1 MVDLFNVVK
10 DSKKRWLAVICVLRK
25 KYMNDAGISEVK
37 RMHGEETSQYFAT
50 FVENQKTERMKNTF
64 FVALAIS
71 GLTLF
76 SCKDDKA
83 KDMPEAEVAK
93 TEITS
98 EDNFNY
104 VVEQFADLKILRYQI
119 PGFEELSL
127 KEQKLV
133 YYLTQAGL
141 EGRDIMWAQN
151 YRHNL
156 AIRAALENIYAN
168 YNGDKTS
175 EDWKNFEIYLKRV
188 WFSNG
193 IHHHYSNAKIK
204 PAFNKAYLEMLMK
217 ETNSSLAGEALEV
230 IFNDKDAKKV
240 NLSKDSDIV
249 LESAINFYGP
259 DVTTADVEKFYGGIK
274 VDAAEPIEVGLNT
287 RLVKENGKL
296 VEQVYKSGGLYGEA
310 IDKIIFWLEKAKGV
324 AESDAQ
330 AKALGL
336 LIEYYQTG
344 SLDTWDDYAVAWV
357 ESTEGNIDWI
367 NGFIEVYNDPKGYKG
382 SYETI
387 VQIKDFDMS
396 KKMAVLSKE
405 AQWFEDNSPLMP
417 EHKKKE
423 VKGVS
428 YKTVIVAGEAGDASP
443 STPIGVN
450 LPNNNWIRQAHG
462 SKSVSLGNIINAYS
476 NAGGSGRLQE
486 FANDEQ
492 EVALEKEYGALGD
505 KLHTALHEVV
515 GHASGQINKGV
526 GTPKETLKRY
536 KSTIEEGRADLFGLY
551 YLMDPKLQELGL
563 VTDWEKTGIAAYDG
577 YIRNGLIGQLV
588 RLELGDDVEEAHMV
602 NRQWV
607 SAWAYER
614 GQAENVIEKITRD
627 GKTYYNINDYGKLR
641 TIFGELLRETQRITS
656 EGDYEAAKNLVENYG
671 VKVDQKLHAEVLE
684 RNSKFKSAPYSG
696 FVNPMIVPTM
706 EGEEI
711 TGFNVMQPDS
721 FEGQMLDYAKKYGNL
736 SKK

>member
-1 MVDLFNVVK
+1 MKNYFLLCLTVCTFLFVACEDNK
-10 DSKKRWLAVICVLRK
+10 TKEATTDETT
-25 KYMNDAGISEVK
+25 EVK
-37 RMHGEETSQYFAT
+37 TDE
-50 FVENQKTERMKNTF
+50 
-64 FVALAIS
+64 
-71 GLTLF
+71 
-76 SCKDDKA
+76 
-83 KDMPEAEVAK
+83 
-93 TEITS
+93 
-98 EDNFNY
+98 NFNY
-104 VVEQFADLKILRYQI
+104 QVDQFADLKILRYQI
-119 PGFEELSL
+119 PSWEDLTL

-141 EGRDIMWAQN
+141 AGRDIMWAQN

-156 AIRAALENIYAN
+156 AIRTALEQV
-168 YNGDKTS
+168 YNAYDGDKTTD
-175 EDWKNFEIYLKRV
+175 DWKNFETYLKRV

-193 IHHHYSNAKIK
+193 IHHHYSNAKLK
-204 PAFNKAYLEMLMK
+204 PEFTKAYLQELLTASNATL
-217 ETNSSLAGEALEV
+217 EGEALDV

-240 NLSKDSDIV
+240 NLNKDADIV

-259 DVTTADVEKFYGGIK
+259 DVTTAEVEAFYGAIE
-274 VDAAEPIEVGLNT
+274 VDAEEPIEVGLNT

-296 VEQVYKSGGLYGEA
+296 KEQVYKVGGLYGAA
-310 IDKIIFWLEKAKGV
+310 IENVVGWLEKAKGV
-324 AESDAQ
+324 AENENQ

-387 VQIKDFDMS
+387 VEIKDFDMS
-396 KKMAVLSKE
+396 KKMAVLSTE

-417 EHKKKE
+417 EHKKDS
-423 VKGVS
+423 VTGVS

-450 LPNNNWIRQAHG
+450 LPNNNWIRQKHG
-462 SKSVSLGNIINAYS
+462 SKSVSLGNIINAYN

-486 FANDEQ
+486 FANDEE
-492 EVALEKEYGALGD
+492 EVRLEKKYGQLAD

-551 YLMDPKLQELGL
+551 YLMDPKLEELGL
-563 VTDWEKTGIAAYDG
+563 VENWKETGIAAYDG

-607 SAWAYER
+607 SAWSYER
-614 GQAENVIEKITRD
+614 GKADNVIEKIERD
-627 GKTYYNINDYGKLR
+627 GKTYYNINDYDKLR
-641 TIFGELLRETQRITS
+641 VIFGELLKETQRITS
-656 EGDYEAAKNLVENYG
+656 EGDYEAAKALVENYG
-671 VKVDQKLHAEVLE
+671 VKVDQDLHKQVLE

-696 FVNPMIVPTM
+696 FVNPVIVPKM
-706 EGEEI
+706 NDAGEIESFTI
-711 TGFNVMQPDS
+711 EQPET
-721 FEGQMLDYAKKYGNL
+721 FESQMLEYSKKYGYL
-736 SKK
+736 KG